1 MKQKPPKPQKNDPI
15 SSERKKKKT
24 IIIIAASVIVSV
36 TIIAAAVILIIL
48 LGDDQPGTDVYSE
61 SDMQTVIQQ
70 EWDNSLGEDAPAFMQ
85 TLNECTSF
93 SVDSCTDDGEGHY
106 TAYVTVNGP
115 DINQALKDYQ
125 ASVTGELS
133 EEEMDNEICR
143 LISEAAYTSSEHT
156 IYIVQATDGNYHVQ
170 FPQDFVNAMSGYAFT
185 ESFDAMLEEDA
196 FFVE

>member
-15 SSERKKKKT
+15 SSERKKKN

-36 TIIAAAVILIIL
+36 IIIAAAVILIIL
-48 LGDDQPGTDVYSE
+48 LGDDQSGTDVYSD
-61 SDMQTVIQQ
+61 SDMQSVIQQ

-85 TLNECTSF
+85 TLNEYTSF

-125 ASVTGELS
+125 ASVTGEIS
-133 EEEMDNEICR
+133 EEEMDNEISR
-143 LISEAAYTSSEHT
+143 IISEAGYNYSEHT
-156 IYIVQATDGNYHVQ
+156 IYIIQDTDGNYHVQ

-185 ESFDAMLEEDA
+185 ESFDAMLGEDA